1 MSFLRYFS
9 KLFSF
14 TQELAI
20 DLGTANTII
29 ISDDEIVVNEPSVV
43 ALDRHSE
50 RMIAVG
56 EQAKL
61 MYEKTNDKIR
71 VIRPLRDGV
80 IADFNACEQM
90 MRGLINM
97 VHRGKRL
104 FSPSLRMVIGV
115 PSGSTEVELRAVR
128 DSAEHAGGRDI
139 FLLFEPMA
147 AAIGE
152 RLGLTAAEIAAG
164 TAAYA
169 PVGSRMHLIRMDG
182 DRLVI
187 DDCYNANPQSI
198 AEGIRMLAASR
209 QKKRLAVLGDMGEL
223 GALTAQAHRD
233 MGTLCR
239 ELGIE
244 TVAVGEKMKALTETD
259 PEAQW
264 FAGVEEAMPAVRARF
279 TTGTAVLVKAS
290 HAMHFGNIV
299 KELEKE

>member
-1 MSFLRYFS
+1 MVAARNA
-9 KLFSF
+9 
-14 TQELAI
+14 AI
-20 DLGTANTII
+20 DRWRKLSRSLDVPLTEEITAKTAAPEE
-29 ISDDEIVVNEPSVV
+29 EICELIDTMPPP
-43 ALDRHSE
+43 DRE
-50 RMIAVG
+50 IF
-56 EQAKL
+56 
-61 MYEKTNDKIR
+61 IR
-71 VIRPLRDGV
+71 
-80 IADFNACEQM
+80 
-90 MRGLINM
+90 
-97 VHRGKRL
+97 KYY
-104 FSPSLRMVIGV
+104 
-115 PSGSTEVELRAVR
+115 
-128 DSAEHAGGRDI
+128 
-139 FLLFEPMA
+139 FLE
-147 AAIGE
+147 
-152 RLGLTAAEIAAG
+152 TAAEIAAG

-187 DDCYNANPQSI
+187 DDCYNANPQSM

-279 TTGTAVLVKAS
+279 TPGTAVLVKAS
-290 HAMHFGNIV
+290 HAMHFENIV